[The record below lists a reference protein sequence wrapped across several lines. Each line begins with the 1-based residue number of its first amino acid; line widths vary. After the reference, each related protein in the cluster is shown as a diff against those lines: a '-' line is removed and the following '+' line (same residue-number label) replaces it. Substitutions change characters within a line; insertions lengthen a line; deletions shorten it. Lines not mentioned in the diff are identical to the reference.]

1 MAAFPRQPKRIRD
14 DTAPFVFF
22 GQQPCTKN
30 SMTRRGSA
38 KGSLDS
44 RKRRQGRR
52 GEALSRRFYTYNVEH
67 RARWRRQPENRRRSS
82 ISHAKIP
89 RPTVIASTPSPPP
102 PPMPQSLLQWLS
114 SSERSAIVADNKS
127 VIIASRR
134 ANTSVRTYVSCTFNS
149 RLQCTLAC
157 PKRVYN

>member
-1 MAAFPRQPKRIRD
+1 MPYCRQQATDAERSIQKWQHFHANQNEFATTPLRSS
-14 DTAPFVFF
+14 F

-67 RARWRRQPENRRRSS
+67 RARWRRQPKNRRRSS

-114 SSERSAIVADNKS
+114 SSERSAAIVADNKS

-134 ANTSVRTYVSCTFNS
+134 ANTTS
-149 RLQCTLAC
+149 
-157 PKRVYN
+157 